1 MKQNGAKNKA
11 PNDSMKQNGY
21 SVVFVYVILHCVYIT
36 IRNGLTNNRIKEIAG
51 FLNKI
56 EK

>member
-1 MKQNGAKNKA
+1 MKQNGAKKKA